1 LKRSVVALS
10 GKPDSSIS
18 YLDKIAQRQSQ
29 ELIKIIF
36 PNSSTLRLPELK
48 GQLSVNNANFTESF
62 HQNFLPDAAGRS
74 LMD

>member
-36 PNSSTLRLPELK
+36 SKATLRLPELK
-48 GQLSVNNANFTESF
+48 GSLSANNANFTESF
-62 HQNFLPDAAGRS
+62 YQNFLPDAAGRS